1 MNPDPITFDSPE
13 AAAIALA
20 AQYSPVAASP
30 SPAAVQTVP
39 ASRKPRKPALGRPG
53 QLAVFETPGEARRR
67 QIIDAILKAEPRH
80 EIAARMGISRN
91 AVDQVASRYLV
102 KEPQIDAAEQRA
114 QLLARLQDEERT
126 WTLMRDNAL
135 AAKRAAGAELFAAAV
150 DRNGKPV
157 LDDLGRPL
165 FVPVADLTA
174 TANEAQRHIDRNREQ
189 QRKLGGFDKPAVV
202 EHTGAGGGPV
212 QVQHVVLQ
220 ITGDEFAEARRRVRA
235 QYGLADDVVDVQ

>member
-1 MNPDPITFDSPE
+1 MIDPNDPILMNMP
-13 AAAIALA
+13 LA
-20 AQYSPVAASP
+20 AQCSPVAASP
-30 SPAAVQTVP
+30 SPAAVRTVP
-39 ASRKPRKPALGRPG
+39 APRKPRKPALGQRG

-102 KEPQIDAAEQRA
+102 KEAPIDAAEQRA

-135 AAKRAAGAELFAAAV
+135 SARRAAGAELFAAAV
-150 DRNGKPV
+150 DRNGKSV

-165 FVPVADLTA
+165 FFPVADLTA

-189 QRKLGGFDKPAVV
+189 QRKLGGLDKPAVV
-202 EHTGAGGGPV
+202 EHTGANGGPV
-212 QVQHVVLQ
+212 QHAVTVLQ